1 MMVEECGG
9 LDKIEQLQAHENE
22 VFGYVFF
29 FLQKIESSWIGPY
42 DIMLPMHQKQE
53 WLSRWSTTKPCKS
66 SRTSSLMVMRWENWQ
81 ILLSLGIF
89 TLQLDE
95 EIAPKAGEANFEF
108 SAAES
113 AVPGAGFQFWFRLV
127 SHYFYR
133 VTFHMFPTGVSSKTF
148 EPVTFSGCD
157 QELWWTKVDRW
168 SNV

>member
-1 MMVEECGG
+1 
-9 LDKIEQLQAHENE
+9 
-22 VFGYVFF
+22 
-29 FLQKIESSWIGPY
+29 
-42 DIMLPMHQKQE
+42 
-53 WLSRWSTTKPCKS
+53 
-66 SRTSSLMVMRWENWQ
+66 MVMRWENWQ

-95 EIAPKAGEANFEF
+95 EIAPKTGEANFEF

-133 VTFHMFPTGVSSKTF
+133 VTFHVSHRCVIQDFWASD
-148 EPVTFSGCD
+148 FSGCD